1 MTEKYLF
8 IKSTED
14 KRIYN
19 LNQGYWKRKLQS
31 RLKEKFSEENV
42 LFKNIDTK
50 GKKIYD
56 ANPIFTFID
65 YQKTKAIRIIQDDI
79 KQIEQENIEM
89 EKYLIS
95 AWFDKISI
103 YEKNNIDSSEK
114 NVNELVIALF
124 LTRSTVEKTMNL
136 IYKWL
141 NNDLTNENI
150 ERIINE

>member
-8 IKSTED
+8 IKTTED

-42 LFKNIDTK
+42 LFKNIDAE

-79 KQIEQENIEM
+79 KQIEQGNIEM

-95 AWFDKISI
+95 AWIDKISI
-103 YEKNNIDSSEK
+103 YESDNIDSSEK
-114 NVNELVIALF
+114 DVSELVIALF
-124 LTRSTVEKTMNL
+124 LTRNTVEKTMKL
-136 IYKWL
+136 ILKWL
-141 NNDLTNENI
+141 KNDLTNENI
-150 ERIINE
+150 DRIINE

>member
-141 NNDLTNENI
+141 NNDLTNENDKT
-150 ERIINE
+150 

>member
-31 RLKEKFSEENV
+31 RLKEKFSDENV
-42 LFKNIDTK
+42 LFKNIDTE

-65 YQKTKAIRIIQDDI
+65 YQKNKAIRIIQDDI
-79 KQIEQENIEM
+79 NQIEQENNEM

-103 YEKNNIDSSEK
+103 YEKNNIDSSER
-114 NVNELVIALF
+114 NVSELVIALF
-124 LTRSTVEKTMNL
+124 LTRKTVEKTMDL
-136 IYKWL
+136 IYRWL
-141 NNDLTNENI
+141 NNDLTNENL

>member
-124 LTRSTVEKTMNL
+124 LTRSTVE
-136 IYKWL
+136 
-141 NNDLTNENI
+141 
-150 ERIINE
+150 